1 MATVHYKDILFYW
14 GFENSLTVE
23 KSFGDTTA
31 TAQSA
36 ATFAAPPTKAGVA
49 SSMPGSYSGSYPTPF
64 DCHTFVVSNGDIV
77 DHISGRVGFY
87 VYIDTWAD
95 DDFLWNCSYNSSNQ
109 IYLALTT
116 ISTVKQIQLHYR
128 SGGGDSANVYGGT
141 LAEDAWYFIEA
152 KWNLSGT
159 NPNLELFING
169 SSVGT
174 ATDAQ
179 GAWAATPTLC
189 GVGTPTDLGSVIY
202 VDQLIH
208 SNDPAR
214 DLYAI
219 RDRTDFLSVTTVVD
233 PDSGSGYDYDSLSD
247 WESDLGDTTSGDL
260 PAYNEIAVAK
270 CRCTGGTADDGSLV
284 TIESFTTDPS
294 HYLKVWTDPAEGYRH
309 NGTYQTGNK
318 YRLEATTI
326 ADWHWGVRASAQNIV
341 FDGIQLKYT
350 YSHTQVL
357 ALGLGSRGSVQNSI
371 VWGVCSTASC
381 ICDGILLGDTSLGCG
396 GYAINNIVYGF
407 KDSNDSQGVGINNA
421 VTWLSENTYMLNN
434 TVVGC
439 HVGISGAGCFVFN
452 NLCSG
457 CTDGFLDCEAD
468 DAHCDY
474 NASSVSGDAPGTH
487 SRNNQTFTFAGA
499 SDYHLAASDA
509 GAKGYGLN
517 LYNHSVWPFQTDI
530 DGQDRGAS
538 WDIGADEYVR
548 TVRLRFLLDAAGD
561 PAAAQFQLEYR
572 YKPNEGSWGNWAIVP
587 ESEP

>member
-1 MATVHYKDILFYW
+1 MLTSYVTSGEQTFMQADT
-14 GFENSLTVE
+14 GFEI
-23 KSFGDTTA
+23 
-31 TAQSA
+31 
-36 ATFAAPPTKAGVA
+36 
-49 SSMPGSYSGSYPTPF
+49 PGSTFSGIQANDIMLVSFVFWGLDEITSVPSGWELYAQATSEHTPPMDQRVYWKRATSSSEPDAEWTWTKTGAACCIDVVALVYRGVHRNGSPF
-64 DCHTFVVSNGDIV
+64 DCTYSNVDASSGTSLVLPQITTTTAKCRIV
-77 DHISGRVGFY
+77 GIVHHNTSGSSSCANFDNERIDSGNDNACYDEEQASAGATGSYTVTIPDGGGVG
-87 VYIDTWAD
+87 V
-95 DDFLWNCSYNSSNQ
+95 L
-109 IYLALTT
+109 LALRAYTET
-116 ISTVKQIQLHYR
+116 I
-128 SGGGDSANVYGGT
+128 
-141 LAEDAWYFIEA
+141 
-152 KWNLSGT
+152 
-159 NPNLELFING
+159 
-169 SSVGT
+169 
-174 ATDAQ
+174 
-179 GAWAATPTLC
+179 
-189 GVGTPTDLGSVIY
+189 
-202 VDQLIH
+202 
-208 SNDPAR
+208 
-214 DLYAI
+214 
-219 RDRTDFLSVTTVVD
+219 TTVVD

-247 WESDLGDTTSGDL
+247 WESDLGNTTSGDL